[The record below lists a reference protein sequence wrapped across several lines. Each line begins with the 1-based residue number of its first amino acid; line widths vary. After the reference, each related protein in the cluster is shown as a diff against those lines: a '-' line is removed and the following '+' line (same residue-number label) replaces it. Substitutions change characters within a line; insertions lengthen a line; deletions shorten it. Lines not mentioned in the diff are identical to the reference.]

1 MPMKRIV
8 LLLLSLSYA
17 SITFAQVGDLLFR
30 DGFEVV
36 AQISVAP
43 TLSFPPQLVASSSAP
58 LPVTITNVGAAT
70 LTISAIGNSG
80 ANASDFVLD
89 LAGTQFSLAPT
100 SSTTL
105 NVSFAPAAPWQPGT
119 RQALLN
125 VLGNVSGG
133 VVYAAE
139 TGQGVTCGGAVPAC
153 SSGCADSD
161 GDGLND
167 AWEIA
172 GGIDINND
180 GVIDSPHDV
189 LLPGANPNQP
199 DVYLKYDYM
208 VASTTNP
215 FGDAPHSHQPSAAAI
230 DQVAEAFAAHGI
242 TLHIDPQHDAI
253 PESFVTTRDPNP
265 TIACAANGN
274 SGSGYTFVTTQS
286 LRQQYLGDRKWA
298 YHYAV
303 FAHSA
308 VVPDTAP
315 CCDGTCGVQPCM
327 SCPADAACGGKPD
340 PSSTGNA
347 DVLGPTLILAFG
359 TLADENGFDPSAIAI
374 ETQASIFMHELG
386 HNFGLVH
393 GSLAASTDP
402 VLTTQ
407 QQECMAYK
415 PNFLSVMNYSFY
427 GNGIP
432 VATQPGLVTPVSC
445 NVDSDCPVGAHCTD
459 DLGSAG
465 GNVCYRVDYASENL
479 LYLDEA
485 NLDETFGVGGAA
497 GDTDILS
504 YCSNTS
510 CGLAGPSSGPI
521 DWNHNGSIESFV
533 QVDIDG
539 NPIGTPNRILA
550 TTSDWDKLNFNFQ
563 CTTAFANEGIGA
575 PATGALLQSSLAT
588 SELGNSQAR
597 ERHVLYPPAAASLL
611 VNPACSDPSVEQSE
625 PVTTQLALLGSANFD
640 VNHVEQSSL
649 SLHGAHP
656 LSVSVEDVNNDGIPD
671 LLLEFH
677 IVDAQTSPQT
687 THLRLSGWLKNSRAF
702 VGETEMAN
710 GCSPWITKGVRFR

>member
-8 LLLLSLSYA
+8 LQLLSLSYA
-17 SITFAQVGDLLFR
+17 SAAFGQVGDLLFR

-36 AQISVAP
+36 TQISVSP
-43 TLSFPPQLVASSSAP
+43 TLLFPPQLVASSSAP
-58 LPVTITNVGAAT
+58 LTITITNVGAAT

-89 LAGTQFSLAPT
+89 LTGTQFTLSPT

-105 NVSFAPAAPWQPGT
+105 NVSFAPAAPWQPGV
-119 RQALLN
+119 RQAVLN

-133 VVYAAE
+133 VAYAAE
-139 TGQGVTCGGAVPAC
+139 SGQGVTCGGAVPAC

-172 GGIDINND
+172 GGIDIDND
-180 GVIDSPHDV
+180 GVIDVRHDV
-189 LLPGANPNQP
+189 LLPGADPNKP

-208 VASTTNP
+208 VASTTNA
-215 FGDAPHSHQPSAAAI
+215 FGDPPHSHQPSAAAI
-230 DQVAEAFAAHGI
+230 QQVVDAFAAHGI

-253 PESFVTTRDPNP
+253 PEVFVTTRDPNP
-265 TIACAANGN
+265 TVACAANG
-274 SGSGYTFVTTQS
+274 GSSAIGYTFVTTQT

-315 CCDGTCGVQPCM
+315 CCDGSCGAQPCQ
-327 SCPADAACGGKPD
+327 SCPADPVCGGKPD
-340 PSSTGNA
+340 PTSTGNA
-347 DVLGPTLILAFG
+347 DVLGSTLILAFG
-359 TLADENGFDPSAIAI
+359 TLADNNGIDPSAIGV

-393 GSLAASTDP
+393 GSLAPTSDP

-407 QQECMAYK
+407 QQECLAYK
-415 PNFLSVMNYSFY
+415 PNYVSVMNYLY
-427 GNGIP
+427 YQNGIP
-432 VATQPGLVTPVSC
+432 IATQPGSVTPLSC
-445 NVDSDCPVGAHCTD
+445 NGDNDCPTGSHCTD
-459 DLGSAG
+459 DLGVG
-465 GNVCYRVDYASENL
+465 GNICYRVDYLSENL

-485 NLDETFGVGGAA
+485 NLNETLGVGSTS

-504 YCSNTS
+504 YCSNS
-510 CGLAGPSSGPI
+510 ACGLAGPSYGPI
-521 DWNHNGSIESFV
+521 DWNNNAAIETSV

-539 NPIGTPNRILA
+539 VLGFSSPNRILS

-563 CTTAFANEGIGA
+563 CSAAFASNGAGA
-575 PATGALLQSSLAT
+575 PATGEPFQHSLIT
-588 SELGNSQAR
+588 SELGNKEAR
-597 ERHVLYPPAAASLL
+597 AHHVLYPPAAVSVL
-611 VNPACSDPSVEQSE
+611 VNPGCSNPRLNR
-625 PVTTQLALLGSANFD
+625 PKPGIAQLALLGSVAFD
-640 VNHVEQSSL
+640 VNQVELSSL
-649 SLHGAHP
+649 NLHGAHP
-656 LSVSVEDVNNDGIPD
+656 VSISLEDVNNDGIPD
-671 LLLEFH
+671 LLLEFQ
-677 IVDAQTSPQT
+677 VADAQTSARA
-687 THLRLSGWLKNSRAF
+687 THVRLSGWLKNSRTF
-702 VGETEMAN
+702 VGETEMTDE
-710 GCSPWITKGVRFR
+710 CSP